1 MKHLKAAGLNGAPMS
16 ELVQV
21 LKDRSRGHVQR
32 LVNEL
37 RDEARTHSV
46 GTTRAGRWYLVPPAK

>member
-21 LKDRSRGHVQR
+21 LKERSRGHVQR
-32 LVNEL
+32 LIEL
-37 RDEARTHSV
+37 CDEARTHSV
-46 GTTRAGRWYLVPPAK
+46 GTTRAGRWYMGPPAK